1 MKVARH
7 NKILQII
14 KEYPITSQR
23 QLVEALSEAGFK
35 VTQATISRDV
45 RELGLVKV
53 PAKTGIRYITP
64 ESRVKNPRGE
74 ERLRRMVRDAVVDLD
89 TSENLVV
96 VKTFPGTAQGV
107 ASAVDQAD
115 WPGVIGTVA
124 GDDTFLIVV
133 KSRGEAAEVRRR
145 LKALFAGRSME

>member
-35 VTQATISRDV
+35 VTQATVSRDV

-53 PAKTGIRYITP
+53 PAEAGMCYITP
-64 ESRVKNPRGE
+64 ESRVKNPREE
-74 ERLRRMVRDAVVDLD
+74 ERLRRMVRDGVIGFD

-96 VKTFPGTAQGV
+96 VKTFPGAAQGV

-124 GDDTFLIVV
+124 GDDTFLIILR
-133 KSRGEAAEVRRR
+133 SRGEAAEVGRR
-145 LKALFAGRSME
+145 LKALSTGRSAE